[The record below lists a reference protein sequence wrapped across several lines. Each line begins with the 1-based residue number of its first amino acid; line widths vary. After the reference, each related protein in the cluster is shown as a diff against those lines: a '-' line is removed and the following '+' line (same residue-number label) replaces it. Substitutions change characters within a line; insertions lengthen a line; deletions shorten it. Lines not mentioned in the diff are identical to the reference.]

1 MTTTGRAARLEELLR
16 AYQDALDIADAAPPV
31 VFPRR
36 SRRPVL
42 RLLRRPRPT
51 WYLRLL
57 VREHMT
63 RGVEK
68 LCRCVSSL
76 MSPDIKSIGDAV
88 DALVNARPQALAL
101 VSLVLAAA
109 AYVVLRLAV
118 PPFRLKRIILN
129 QRLRPLDG
137 FRDAVA
143 TGAATRSTGVYELEA
158 AMIGELGGRPL
169 REFPLD
175 LCASLV
181 LVYPVAL
188 LGGMTWW
195 YGASWDDPTGIHVG
209 MAFVAVALVRVA
221 WLTWVWRRRSRL
233 WRVGG
238 QGAGE
243 ARPEARLAP
252 AAAL

>member
-42 RLLRRPRPT
+42 RLLRRLRPT

-57 VREHMT
+57 VRQHVT

-68 LCRCVSSL
+68 LRRCYAARAALGPADQSL
-76 MSPDIKSIGDAV
+76 AAERRLLD
-88 DALVNARPQALAL
+88 ARPA
-101 VSLVLAAA
+101 
-109 AYVVLRLAV
+109 RDGKGI
-118 PPFRLKRIILN
+118 LK

-143 TGAATRSTGVYELEA
+143 TGAATRSTGAYELEA

-169 REFPLD
+169 RELPLD

-181 LVYPVAL
+181 LVYPVAV
-188 LGGMTWW
+188 LGGVTWS

-209 MAFVAVALVRVA
+209 MAWAAVALVRVA
-221 WLTWVWRRRSRL
+221 WLTWVWRRRSRV
-233 WRVGG
+233 WCVGG
-238 QGAGE
+238 RGAGE
-243 ARPEARLAP
+243 ARPEALLAP

>member
-1 MTTTGRAARLEELLR
+1 M
-16 AYQDALDIADAAPPV
+16 
-31 VFPRR
+31 
-36 SRRPVL
+36 

-57 VREHMT
+57 VREHVT

-68 LCRCVSSL
+68 LRRCVSSL

-109 AYVVLRLAV
+109 AYVVLRLAA

-137 FRDAVA
+137 FRDAVT

-188 LGGMTWW
+188 LGGMTSW
-195 YGASWDDPTGIHVG
+195 YEASWDDPTGIHVG